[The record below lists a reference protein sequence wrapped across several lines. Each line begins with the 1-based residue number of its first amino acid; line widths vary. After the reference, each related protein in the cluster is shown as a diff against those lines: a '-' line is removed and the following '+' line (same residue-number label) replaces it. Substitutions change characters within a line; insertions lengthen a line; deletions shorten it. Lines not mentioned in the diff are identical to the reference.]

1 MEFVNNELIFDLN
14 ELTIQIKGTGP
25 TERRNVAIATK
36 FYDPIGFVDPVII
49 CFKMLFQELCNSKIG
64 WDEPLSGGLLIK
76 WQRFISEFQ
85 GVTTSIP
92 RCYFELLRKKANA
105 VL

>member
-1 MEFVNNELIFDLN
+1 MEFVNNELIFDLS

-49 CFKMLFQELCNSKIG
+49 CFKMLFQEL
-64 WDEPLSGGLLIK
+64 
-76 WQRFISEFQ
+76 
-85 GVTTSIP
+85 VTARLDGMNP
-92 RCYFELLRKKANA
+92 CQ
-105 VL
+105 VGC